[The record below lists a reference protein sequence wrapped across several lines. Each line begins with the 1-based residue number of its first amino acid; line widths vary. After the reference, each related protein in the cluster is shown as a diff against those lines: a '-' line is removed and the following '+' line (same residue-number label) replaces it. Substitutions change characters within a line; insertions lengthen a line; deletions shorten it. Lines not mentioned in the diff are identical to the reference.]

1 LVFFDAFFFGMVFKN
16 NQIYSFLEKIH
27 MNILVTGSRGQ
38 LGSEL
43 QELSTRSGNHRFF
56 FYDLPDLDITS
67 PCQVASVCCEH
78 GIEVIINCAAYTDV
92 DKAESDSDAAFR
104 VNRDGAAVLALCAKE
119 RNALLVH
126 ISTDYVFN
134 GKSNLPYREIDPATP
149 LGVYGVSKWD
159 GEERI
164 REIAPS
170 YIIIRTSWLYSL
182 YGVNF
187 VKTMLRLGAE
197 RSGLSVVVDQIGTPT
212 WAADLAG
219 ALVSIIEQY
228 DKNNLYAG
236 TWHYSNEGVCS
247 WYDFAQAI
255 MELAG
260 LPCKVV
266 AVESTQYPRIAPRPH
281 YSVLNKSAI
290 KQEWKLEIPHW
301 RVSLATMLEKL
312 QHGAKG

>member
-1 LVFFDAFFFGMVFKN
+1 
-16 NQIYSFLEKIH
+16 

-43 QELSTRSGNHRFF
+43 QELSACSDGHHFF

-67 PCQVASVCCEH
+67 PGHVASICREH
-78 GIEVIINCAAYTDV
+78 GIEVIINCAAYTAV
-92 DKAESDSDAAFR
+92 DKAESDVDAAFR
-104 VNRDGAAVLALCAKE
+104 VNRDGAAVLAACAKE

-134 GKSNLPYREIDPATP
+134 GTSSAPYREIDPASP

-164 REIAPS
+164 RRIAPS
-170 YIIIRTSWLYSL
+170 HWIIRTSWLYSV
-182 YGVNF
+182 YGANF

-197 RSGLSVVVDQIGTPT
+197 RSVLSVVADQIGTPT
-212 WAADLAG
+212 WAADLAAAIMSMLG
-219 ALVSIIEQY
+219 QY
-228 DKNNLYAG
+228 DKHSRYAG
-236 TWHYSNEGVCS
+236 TYHYSSEGVCS

-266 AVESTQYPRIAPRPH
+266 PVESSQYPQIAPRPY
-281 YSVLNKSAI
+281 YSVLNKSAV

-301 RVSLATMLEKL
+301 RVSLAAMLAKL